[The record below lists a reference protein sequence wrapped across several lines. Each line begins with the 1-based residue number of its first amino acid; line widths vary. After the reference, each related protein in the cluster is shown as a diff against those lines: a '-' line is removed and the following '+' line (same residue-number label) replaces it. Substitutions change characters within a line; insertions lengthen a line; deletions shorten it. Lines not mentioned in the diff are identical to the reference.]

1 MALSNIAYYLIAGKP
16 LILYVGI
23 TTFTLLAVTTILGLL
38 VLRGKIK
45 FAYHKI
51 LAVAT
56 MLVAIVHATL
66 GLLAYF

>member
-1 MALSNIAYYLIAGKP
+1 VVLSNIAYYLIAGKP

-23 TTFTLLAVTTILGLL
+23 TTFTLMIVTIILGML
-38 VLRGKIK
+38 VLRGKVK

-51 LAVAT
+51 FAAIT
-56 MLVAIVHATL
+56 ILVAILHATL